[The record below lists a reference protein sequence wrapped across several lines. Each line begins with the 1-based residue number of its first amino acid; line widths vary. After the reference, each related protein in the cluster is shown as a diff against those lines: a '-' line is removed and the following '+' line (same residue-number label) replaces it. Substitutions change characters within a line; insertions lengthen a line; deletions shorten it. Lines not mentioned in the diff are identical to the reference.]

1 MRSSVQDS
9 PGQKNSRRHLKY
21 CNPDVRLVTTPSRRR
36 RMAVVRAREGA
47 EARARYETRRLEVT
61 VEVIARSF
69 NGNSVQSACGDNEE
83 IVWLSLTSFYGVNK
97 IAIKYE
103 TFLPITNCQNRF
115 PR

>member
-47 EARARYETRRLEVT
+47 EARARYATRRLEVT
-61 VEVIARSF
+61 VEVTARSF
-69 NGNSVQSACGDNEE
+69 NGNCRQSGDDEE
-83 IVWLSLTSFYGVNK
+83 MVWLSLTSFYGVDK
-97 IAIKYE
+97 IAI
-103 TFLPITNCQNRF
+103 
-115 PR
+115 